1 MHTKREDGANS
12 SSYRS
17 SCLNKLVLHQPLLG
31 IIRITAVLSTLLFG
45 LGERTQDVITDWLRL
60 TLAILDTCV
69 TLRLSVRS
77 AVDLVFEDDGK
88 GKENHGLW
96 QAVLAFIP

>member
-1 MHTKREDGANS
+1 M
-12 SSYRS
+12 
-17 SCLNKLVLHQPLLG
+17 HQPLPG
-31 IIRITAVLSTLLFG
+31 IIRITAVLSPLLLG

-77 AVDLVFEDDGK
+77 VVDLVLEDDEK
-88 GKENHGLW
+88 GKENHGLSDYGKP
-96 QAVLAFIP
+96 L